1 VATNLLGI
9 DYGSQRVGVALSVDG
24 RSPQRLV
31 TLDQDE
37 QLWERLEQLS
47 AAHQVEQI
55 VIGLPR
61 STDGEDSA
69 WTAQVRQLA
78 GEVESRLGLPV
89 VLQDEF
95 GTSQAARERLGT
107 KLSPVE
113 RRALVDQE
121 SAVIILE
128 DYLRD
133 R

>member
-1 VATNLLGI
+1 MATNLLGI